1 MITDKYSKGPAKLA
15 LTLLMMAAIIIYA
28 AYLVQAIYTGRAL
41 YADGAN
47 FFVELLT
54 KTSSWPVADDSKHI
68 RLFVNIINQLP
79 IVIALKTGV
88 TDLPALR
95 IYFGMGLF
103 LMPLCFY
110 LYCFYL
116 SRRAG
121 DFRVFYFSIFNLV
134 ACAIPSDMFI
144 LNQAFTSLALSW
156 IVIHYLLL
164 NLRLNSFDY
173 AAVFVIC
180 AILFRAHESLIIWG
194 GIFFLGAVCVKIF
207 RDRMFFDNKKYLIYM
222 IGVFGM
228 LQSGFVAF
236 WQYSHPV
243 GEQTSA
249 FLQLITLLKPSE
261 IWVGNTK
268 ISVVMTIALILFF
281 FSQLL
286 LNRNQGKNKLSNIFT
301 CIFLIFILSW
311 MLLIGIHAINDFSF
325 TDPAREYEYRFLIT
339 FGSSGWMLLSILY
352 YLYNKPLSNNVKS
365 INKAIICAGVISA
378 SLWQISNNLQWSIFT
393 NAASQVLQSSSFS
406 RIDPDNVRKYL
417 VAANNENA
425 YKYGWGWAWT
435 VLGMSLQKN
444 WVVNKLYKP
453 EGYEEYFNPPKRIP
467 FIPMNGD
474 DIASKGPGLYRFEEE
489 TISKKNNR

>member
-28 AYLVQAIYTGRAL
+28 AYLVQAIYAGRAL

-164 NLRLNSFDY
+164 NLNVKWFDWI
-173 AAVFVIC
+173 VI
-180 AILFRAHESLIIWG
+180 IIVSVVLFRSHESLIIWG
-194 GIFFLGAVCVKIF
+194 GIFTIGAICLIISRKHIVTN
-207 RDRMFFDNKKYLIYM
+207 NKRSLIYM
-222 IGVFGM
+222 VGM
-228 LQSGFVAF
+228 LGVAQSAFVAF

-243 GEQTSA
+243 GKQTSE

-261 IWVGNTK
+261 IWIGNTK
-268 ISVVMTIALILFF
+268 ISVLMTIALIMAFLVQLFF
-281 FSQLL
+281 NYKTVGFKAS
-286 LNRNQGKNKLSNIFT
+286 RV
-301 CIFLIFILSW
+301 FLYICLVFISVW
-311 MLLIGIHAINDFSF
+311 MLMTGISSINNFSL
-325 TDPAREYEYRFLIT
+325 TEPAREFEYRFLIT
-339 FGSSGWMLLSILY
+339 FGSGGWMLLAIAYVLY
-352 YLYNKPLSNNVKS
+352 DKPLSDNAKS
-365 INKAIICAGVISA
+365 INKAIIFTGIISA
-378 SLWQISNNLQWSIFT
+378 SLWQISNSIQWSLFSSAT
-393 NAASQVLQSSSFS
+393 AQVLQSSSLS
-406 RIDPDNVRKYL
+406 KIDPDEVLKKL
-417 VAANNENA
+417 STSHHENA
-425 YKYGWGWAWT
+425 YKYRWGWTWT
-435 VLGMSLQKN
+435 VLGMSLQNN
-444 WVVNKLYKP
+444 WVITKFYKP
-453 EGYEEYFNPPKRIP
+453 EGYEMYFNPPKQVP
-467 FIPMNGD
+467 FIPINGG
-474 DIASKGPGLYRFEEE
+474 DIGDEGPGLYHFGQPA
-489 TISKKNNR
+489 IFKDVNP